1 MKTVLTDEQL
11 KDAFIEFVATNVYNN
26 SHDVTYQSVL
36 NYMKRNCEKLINDT
50 VSTALKV
57 YTSSKDYENDIKY
70 LEERRR
76 DWAKEWEEEQE

>member
-1 MKTVLTDEQL
+1 MKKVLTDEQL

-26 SHDVTYQSVL
+26 SHDVTYQIVL

-50 VSTALKV
+50 VSAALKM
-57 YTSSKDYENDIKY
+57 YTTSKDYEKDIEY

-76 DWAKEWEEEQE
+76 EWAKEWEGEWE

>member
-26 SHDVTYQSVL
+26 SHSVTYQSVL
-36 NYMKRNCEKLINDT
+36 NYMKRNCDTLINDT
-50 VSTALKV
+50 VSAALKM
-57 YTSSKDYENDIKY
+57 YTTSKDYEKDIEY

-76 DWAKEWEEEQE
+76 EWAKEWEGELE

>member
-1 MKTVLTDEQL
+1 MTKVFTDGQL

-26 SHDVTYQSVL
+26 IYDVTYQSIL

-50 VSTALKV
+50 VSAALKM
-57 YTSSKDYENDIKY
+57 YTSSKDYEKDIKY

-76 DWAKEWEEEQE
+76 DWAKEWEGEWE

>member
-26 SHDVTYQSVL
+26 VHDVTYWSVL
-36 NYMKRNCEKLINDT
+36 NYMKRNCETLINDT
-50 VSTALKV
+50 ASAALKM
-57 YTSSKDYENDIKY
+57 YTTSKDYEKDIEY

-76 DWAKEWEEEQE
+76 DWAKEWEEEQK